1 MASHSPYHDR
11 LPFGERVS
19 VKPILGDPFFPFE
32 GDFGVRPLERPIVPE
47 PPRKGEPG
55 GARCEIC
62 AEPEQCRI
70 WHDERWAVH
79 AGFEPIGLPMVALL
93 VPVQHVTLHT
103 MPPDLVAGLGPM
115 IQRLAVAVGRVPG
128 VGRTHFSRFGD
139 GGEHFH
145 IWFLARPLGM
155 MQLRGPMLAV
165 WDELLPRVPDE
176 EFAANARIVAGALA
190 EGGGRAVS
198 R

>member
-1 MASHSPYHDR
+1 MAGHSAYHDR
-11 LPFGERVS
+11 LPYGERLSADPV
-19 VKPILGDPFFPFE
+19 LGGPFFPFD
-32 GDFGVRPLERPIVPE
+32 GDVRVRPLDEPVVPE

-55 GARCEIC
+55 GERCPTC
-62 AEPEQCRI
+62 AEPEECLVWR
-70 WHDERWAVH
+70 DERWAVY
-79 AGFEPIGLPMVALL
+79 AGFEPVGLPMVALL
-93 VPVQHVTLHT
+93 MPIQHVTLHT
-103 MPPDLVAGLGPM
+103 MGPDLVAGLGPM
-115 IQRLAVAVGRVPG
+115 IQRTAVAIGRIPG

-139 GGEHFH
+139 GSEHFH

-165 WDELLPRVPDE
+165 WDDLLPRVPDE
-176 EFAANARIVAGALA
+176 EFAANVRTLAAALA